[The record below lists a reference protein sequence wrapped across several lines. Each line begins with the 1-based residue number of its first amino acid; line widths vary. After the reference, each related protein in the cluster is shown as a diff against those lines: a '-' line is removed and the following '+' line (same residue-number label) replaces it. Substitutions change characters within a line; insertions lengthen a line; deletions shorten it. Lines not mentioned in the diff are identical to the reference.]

1 MRRRCPMSASPSVLS
16 VFFSLLLL
24 LTVTSGDIA
33 RAQTGETEA
42 APIAAGNDHPS
53 DAEIDRRIEEIYDQ
67 IEGLQGVLVT
77 VKSGVVTLR
86 GRVRE
91 FALADQ
97 AETIARRVEGVVS
110 VSNDVEEVTS
120 VSERLVPVMERLSRR
135 GLQAVNY
142 IPLLL
147 VAIAVFVVVALAGWW
162 AAARSW
168 PWDRMSPNA
177 FIADLLRTIVR
188 LIFLGIGLV
197 LALDI
202 LGATALLT
210 TILGAAG
217 IVGLALGFAVR
228 DTVENYIA
236 SILLSIRQPFRPKDY
251 VSIDDKAGLVIR
263 LTSRATVLMSL
274 EGNHIRIPNATVYKG
289 TITNYSRNPE
299 RRFSFELGLDPDCN
313 LQTARQLGMETIAG
327 LDFVLDDPPVGSWI
341 TDIGDS
347 SVVMWFGAW
356 INQTETN
363 ISTARSEAIR
373 LTKLAL
379 ENNGITLPEPTYRLR
394 VDEAEAV
401 AQVKPSKRGKTAKP
415 EPLQPAETT
424 AVADTSADDA
434 VTKKVDEDRALSD
447 QENLLNDEAP
457 SELD

>member
-1 MRRRCPMSASPSVLS
+1 MPVAPSIILA
-16 VFFSLLLL
+16 LLGMLL
-24 LTVTSGDIA
+24 LTVAAGGIA
-33 RAQTGETEA
+33 RAQTGESET
-42 APIAAGNDHPS
+42 APIAAGDDQPS
-53 DAEIDRRIEEIYDQ
+53 DVEIDRRIEEIFDE
-67 IEGLQGVLVT
+67 IDGLRGVFVT

-97 AETIARRVEGVVS
+97 AETIARRVQGVVS
-110 VSNDVEEVTS
+110 VSNEIEEVTS
-120 VSERLVPVMERLSRR
+120 VSERLVPVMERLTRR
-135 GLQAVNY
+135 GLQAINY
-142 IPLLL
+142 MPLLL
-147 VAIAVFVVVALAGWW
+147 VAMAVFGVVALVGWW
-162 AAARSW
+162 AAARRW
-168 PWDRMSPNA
+168 PWERLSPNA

-251 VSIDDKAGLVIR
+251 VSIDDKEGLVIR

-274 EGNHIRIPNATVYKG
+274 DGNHIRIPNATVYKG

-299 RRFSFELGLDPDCN
+299 RRFDFELGVDPDCN
-313 LQTARQLGMETIAG
+313 LQAARQLGMETIAT
-327 LDFVLDDPPVGSWI
+327 LDFVLDDPPVASWI

-347 SVVMWFGAW
+347 SVIMWFGAW
-356 INQTETN
+356 IDQTETN
-363 ISTARSEAIR
+363 IATARSEAIR

-379 ENNGITLPEPTYRLR
+379 ETSGIALPEPTYRLR
-394 VDEAEAV
+394 VEGAESIAP
-401 AQVKPSKRGKTAKP
+401 AKAAKKVKAAKP
-415 EPLQPAETT
+415 GSLPARETT
-424 AVADTSADDA
+424 TVADTSADDA
-434 VTKKVDEDRALSD
+434 VSKKVDEDRAISD
-447 QENLLNDEAP
+447 QENLLSEEAP

>member
-1 MRRRCPMSASPSVLS
+1 MAGNL
-16 VFFSLLLL
+16 
-24 LTVTSGDIA
+24 A
-33 RAQTGETEA
+33 QAQTGESDA

-53 DAEIDRRIEEIYDQ
+53 DAEIDGRIEEIFDE
-67 IEGLQGVLVT
+67 IDGLKGVFVT

-91 FALADQ
+91 FALASQ
-97 AETIARRVEGVVS
+97 AEAIAQRVEGVVS
-110 VSNDVEEVTS
+110 VSNDIEEVTS
-120 VSERLVPVMERLSRR
+120 VSERLVPVVERLSRR

-142 IPLLL
+142 VPLLL
-147 VAIAVFVVVALAGWW
+147 VAMAIFIVVVLIGWW

-168 PWDRMSPNA
+168 PWNRLSPNA

-188 LIFLGIGLV
+188 LVFLGLGLV

-251 VSIDDKAGLVIR
+251 VSIDDKSGVVIR
-263 LTSRATVLMSL
+263 LTSRATILMSL
-274 EGNHIRIPNATVYKG
+274 DGNHIRIPNATVFKG

-299 RRFSFELGLDPDCN
+299 RRFSFELGLDPDSN
-313 LQTARQLGMETIAG
+313 LQAARQLGMDTIAE
-327 LDFVLDDPPVGSWI
+327 LEFVLDDPAVGSWI
-341 TDIGDS
+341 QDIGDS
-347 SVVMWFGAW
+347 SVIMWFGAW
-356 INQTETN
+356 INQKETD

-379 ENNGITLPEPTYRLR
+379 ENAGFALPEPAYRLR
-394 VDEAEAV
+394 FDGDQTIPQAMPLKKAGGARAEP
-401 AQVKPSKRGKTAKP
+401 AQP
-415 EPLQPAETT
+415 EETT
-424 AVADTSADDA
+424 TLADTSADDA
-434 VTKKVDEDRALSD
+434 VTKKVDEDQARSD
-447 QENLLNDEAP
+447 QENLLNTDAP

>member
-1 MRRRCPMSASPSVLS
+1 MRSRSAIPAQYVMLPALL
-16 VFFSLLLL
+16 VVLLLL
-24 LTVTSGDIA
+24 SMTSLDNA
-33 RAQTGETEA
+33 QAQTGEGET

-67 IEGLQGVLVT
+67 IDGLQGVFVT

-91 FALADQ
+91 YALADQ

-110 VSNDVEEVTS
+110 VSNDIDEVTS
-120 VSERLVPVMERLSRR
+120 VSERLVPVMERLSKRA
-135 GLQAVNY
+135 LQAINY
-142 IPLLL
+142 VPLLL
-147 VAIAVFVVVALAGWW
+147 VAIAVFLVVALAGWW

-168 PWDRMSPNA
+168 PWNRLSPNA

-236 SILLSIRQPFRPKDY
+236 SILLSIRQPFRPNDY

-274 EGNHIRIPNATVYKG
+274 DGNHIRIPNATVYKG

-313 LQTARQLGMETIAG
+313 LQAARQLGMETIAG

-347 SVVMWFGAW
+347 SVIMWFGAW

-379 ENNGITLPEPTYRLR
+379 ENSGVTLPEPTYRLR
-394 VDEAEAV
+394 VDQVAEV
-401 AQVKPSKRGKTAKP
+401 AQIKPSKKGKTAKP
-415 EPLQPAETT
+415 ESLQAGETT

-447 QENLLNDEAP
+447 QENLLNEEAP